1 MMVKVLTQVAN
12 ESVSSELSG
21 ELGQNQ
27 VVGQAASSLEVTAP
41 AAGETVNI
49 VLEKGQTA
57 NLNFDATGATPVLE
71 GNNFVLTFD
80 NNGDGSADSRIVFEN
95 LVEASQGADAP
106 VLVIGGIELSAGL
119 LIGQAQALNAGETLE
134 TAAGAGAGAGPQ
146 GGGGSTYDDE
156 TGDLVDLLEAQDA
169 LGGTE
174 LGFNL
179 LADGDDET
187 LTLLDD
193 APVNNSA
200 APVNVKVH
208 EDALKDANAEAG
220 ETQVT
225 EISITAEAL
234 AATVDAGDDGL
245 GGFDFNE
252 NVSGDTGVTSQGEAV
267 TYKVITD
274 GTGAV
279 IAVQGVAGSGDG
291 ERVVFELTKDGD
303 DFNFALKDQ
312 IDHTPN
318 TPANDDGQSL
328 DLDISG
334 AFKAFDTDGDEV
346 VLETAVTVTI
356 EDDVPLALADSASV
370 AGTGT
375 NTTVTGNV
383 LDNDGVG
390 ADGGKVT
397 SITFDGKEHAVA
409 ADGITEII
417 GENGTLQI
425 SADGSYSYTASG
437 YQAAGDFEVG
447 RSGTGGRS
455 SDWGDVKLYAY
466 DKTSTP
472 DFDALANTGANVT
485 FGSRGIGVTGGS
497 PAPTQINHDAVT
509 GQSEKLVIDLQADA
523 TSATVRVSNLYKT
536 ESTGE
541 QGRWTAYDSEGNAV
555 ATGLLNDTT
564 VSYSGSNVGTATID
578 TGGAKFQYLVMD
590 ATGYADDGSR
600 RGDSSDYFVRQVTF
614 KTEEDGAGTDIFTY
628 QVTDGDGDTATS
640 TLSLTVDGSS
650 ADYSTATAGI
660 QAFLDYDAGP
670 VGGANAP
677 AGGRNNAEIK
687 GKVGLS
693 KELVS
698 DDSLEGVDDLV
709 ATDFG
714 DYVYGSA
721 ADNQISLGGGND
733 TFDDRYTGSGND
745 TVDGG
750 AGNDKMWTGDGED
763 TLIGGIG
770 NDILSGESGNDLL
783 IGGEGDDLLIGGSGA
798 DTYKF
803 SGDDI
808 GGTDTIN
815 GFSTGQ
821 GDVLDLSELLI
832 DDGSLANASDNDALA
847 AALDDYLN
855 ITVAGGK
862 TTITVDQDG
871 ISGGGDTATI
881 VLNSAGFGSS
891 EADVIKSLLDHDS
904 LDVIA

>member
-1 MMVKVLTQVAN
+1 MVKVLTQVAN
-12 ESVSSELSG
+12 ESASNELSG

-27 VVGQAASSLEVTAP
+27 VVGQAASTLEVTAP
-41 AAGETVNI
+41 AAGETISVI
-49 VLEKGQTA
+49 LDKGQTA
-57 NLNFDATGATPVLE
+57 NLNFDATGATPVIE
-71 GNNFVLTFD
+71 GNHFVLTFD

-134 TAAGAGAGAGPQ
+134 TAAGAGAGPQ

-156 TGDLVDLLEAQDA
+156 TGDLVDLLEAQDV

-174 LGFNL
+174 LGFNI
-179 LADGDDET
+179 LADADDET
-187 LTLLDD
+187 LAALDD
-193 APVNNSA
+193 APVNNAS
-200 APVNVKVH
+200 APVNVEVH
-208 EDALKDANAEAG
+208 EDALKGANAEVG
-220 ETQVT
+220 EAQFT

-234 AATVDAGDDGL
+234 AATVDAGADGL

-267 TYKVITD
+267 SYKVITD
-274 GTGAV
+274 GAGEV

-375 NTTVTGNV
+375 DIAVTGNV

-390 ADGGKVT
+390 ADGATVT

-409 ADGITEII
+409 ADGVTEII

-437 YQAAGDFEVG
+437 YQAAEDHSVG

-466 DKTSTP
+466 GMDDTP

-497 PAPTQINHDAVT
+497 PAPAQINHDAVT
-509 GQSEKLVIDLQADA
+509 GNSEKLVIDLQEDA

-590 ATGYADDGSR
+590 ATDYADDGSR
-600 RGDSSDYFVRQVTF
+600 GGDSSDYFVRQITF
-614 KTEEDGAGTDIFTY
+614 TTEEEGAGTDIFTY
-628 QVTDGDGDTATS
+628 QLTDGDGDTATS
-640 TLSLTVDGSS
+640 TLNLTVDGSS
-650 ADYSTATAGI
+650 ADYSNATAGI

-677 AGGRNNAEIK
+677 AGGRNNSEIK
-687 GKVGLS
+687 GNVGLS
-693 KELVS
+693 KELIS
-698 DDSLEGVDDLV
+698 DDSLEGVDNLV

-721 ADNQISLGGGND
+721 ADNQISLGAGND
-733 TFDDRYTGSGND
+733 TFDDRYNGSGND

-750 AGNDKMWTGDGED
+750 TGNDRMWTGDGED

-770 NDILSGESGNDLL
+770 NDILSGESGDDIL
-783 IGGEGDDLLIGGSGA
+783 IGGAGSDLLNGGSGA

-803 SGDDI
+803 SAEDI
-808 GGTDTIN
+808 GGTDTVN
-815 GFSTGQ
+815 GFSVAQ
-821 GDVLDLSELLI
+821 GDILDLGDLLV
-832 DDGSLANASDNDALA
+832 DNGSLAAAGNDDTALA
-847 AALDDYLN
+847 LALDNYLN
-855 ITVAGGK
+855 ISVSGGK
-862 TTITVDQDG
+862 TMITVDQDG
-871 ISGGGDTATI
+871 ISGGSDTATI

-891 EADVIKSLLDHDS
+891 EADVIKSLLEHDS
-904 LDVIA
+904 LDVI

>member
-1 MMVKVLTQVAN
+1 MTQVTS
-12 ESVSSELSG
+12 ETVSSNFSG
-21 ELGQNQ
+21 EMGQDQ
-27 VVGQAASSLEVTAP
+27 LVGQSLATVDVTAP
-41 AAGETVNI
+41 AAGETINV
-49 VLEKGQTA
+49 VLTKGQTA
-57 NLNFDATGATPVLE
+57 NLNFDATGATPVIE

-95 LVEASQGADAP
+95 LVEASQGADGP
-106 VLVIGGIELSAGL
+106 VLIIGGIELSAGL

-134 TAAGAGAGAGPQ
+134 TAAGAGAGPQ

-156 TGDLVDLLEAQDA
+156 TGDLVDLLEAQDT

-174 LGFNL
+174 LDFNL
-179 LADGDDET
+179 LAGADEQT
-187 LTLLDD
+187 LAALDD
-193 APVNNSA
+193 APVNNGA
-200 APVNVKVH
+200 PPVNVKVH
-208 EDALKDANAEAG
+208 EDALKGANAEGGEGG
-220 ETQVT
+220 ETQVS

-252 NVSGDTGVTSQGEAV
+252 NVSGDTGVTSQGEVV

-318 TPANDDGQSL
+318 IPANDDGQSL

-334 AFKAFDTDGDEV
+334 AFKAFDSDGDEV

-356 EDDVPLALADSASV
+356 EDDVPVALADSASV

-375 NTTVTGNV
+375 DTTVTGNV

-409 ADGITEII
+409 ADGVTEII

-437 YQAAGDFEVG
+437 YQAGGDFSVG

-455 SDWGDVKLYAY
+455 SDWGEVKLYAY
-466 DKTSTP
+466 GKDDTP

-485 FGSRGIGVTGGS
+485 FGSRGVGVSGGS

-509 GQSEKLVIDLQADA
+509 GNSEKLIIDLQADA

-564 VSYSGSNVGTATID
+564 ISYSDSNVGTATID
-578 TGGAKFQYLVMD
+578 TGGATFQYLVMD
-590 ATGYADDGSR
+590 ATGYAGDGNR

-614 KTEEDGAGTDIFTY
+614 KTDEDGAGTDIFTY
-628 QVTDGDGDTATS
+628 QVTDGDGDTASS

-660 QAFLDYDAGP
+660 QAFLDYDGGP

-677 AGGRNNAEIK
+677 TGGANNSEIK

-733 TFDDRYTGSGND
+733 TFDDRYNGSGND

-750 AGNDKMWTGDGED
+750 SGNDRMWTGDGED

-803 SGDDI
+803 SADDI

-821 GDVLDLSELLI
+821 GDILDLSELLI
-832 DDGSLANASDNDALA
+832 DNGSLAGAGNDAELA
-847 AALDDYLN
+847 TALDDYLN
-855 ITVAGGK
+855 ISVAGGK

-881 VLNSAGFGSS
+881 VLNTAGFGSS

-904 LDVIA
+904 LDVIS